1 VNQELDRNVIVER
14 AFWIAAGLAV
24 VGGVAPLLVAIGHTN
39 RVGAV
44 LFPFAAAALAM
55 AALALFYRHGRSI
68 SALVYF
74 LGGLAIAY
82 GLLLVLSVPMRLAV
96 EGSCPPAPE
105 RCVSGLEMQL
115 SATEGTALTIA
126 VAFGIMALLVGFIGL
141 SILYRQRAPATLPP
155 VWPARPPENR
165 PPPPAGVQPEPAP
178 IPEPA
183 PEPIPEGALVSEP
196 EPEPATIPEPALV
209 SEPEPEPA
217 TIPEPAL
224 VSEPE
229 PEPATIPEPA
239 LMSEPEPALVSEP
252 EPAPIPEPAL
262 ASEPEPPSPAP
273 AAPARESMPHAD
285 KPKRKRR
292 PKPPTG

>member
-105 RCVSGLEMQL
+105 RCVSGLELQL
-115 SATEGTALTIA
+115 SSTEGTALTIA

-155 VWPARPPENR
+155 VWPARPPEN
-165 PPPPAGVQPEPAP
+165 PPPPPSGVQPAPEPEP

-183 PEPIPEGALVSEP
+183 PAPIAERALVSEP

-217 TIPEPAL
+217 TN
-224 VSEPE
+224 
-229 PEPATIPEPA
+229 
-239 LMSEPEPALVSEP
+239 PEPALVSEP

-273 AAPARESMPHAD
+273 AAPARESMPEAD